1 MSEFEYLADQLK
13 GRSHLLAIADDDGF
27 DLSYDLTEE
36 QAVALVF
43 QIMDD
48 FKISYTPLPTCN

>member
-1 MSEFEYLADQLK
+1 MSEFEYIADQLK

-27 DLSYDLTEE
+27 DVSYDLTEE

-48 FKISYTPLPTCN
+48 FKMDFIPQPTCN